1 MHSSFLAAVGTGG
14 LALAIQSS
22 APAAQPETYLPAGP
36 EVVLEHL
43 PDGAFPLRSYTGNER
58 PSIEQVRS
66 DALAYIEV
74 ARRSGDLRYLG
85 YADGALRAWE
95 SVRPPPAPL
104 LLPRAMLQQA
114 RHEFDQALATLDLLH
129 ERQPDNAQAWLT
141 RAVVHQVRGEPDAAL
156 RSCIKLHPG
165 GGRLI
170 TAACIAGSARITGD
184 AATAYRLLRAAI
196 RDATDHDREHIP
208 WALRVLAELA
218 EINGDPT
225 FARACLIQA
234 LDANPGDIRTRLA
247 LADLLLRQH
256 DAATVLEIVP
266 ADSRS
271 PVLTLRRAL
280 AASLLGHPDLARHQ
294 TVLEDYFAAA
304 RRRGETLHDRE
315 SALADLRIFG
325 RPERALAVARRN
337 WRTQREFADTELLL
351 GAALACGDLATVQQ
365 VRDWLRGHH
374 NLDARLAAILRASA
388 PEGSGDAS

>member
-1 MHSSFLAAVGTGG
+1 
-14 LALAIQSS
+14 
-22 APAAQPETYLPAGP
+22 
-36 EVVLEHL
+36 
-43 PDGAFPLRSYTGNER
+43 
-58 PSIEQVRS
+58 
-66 DALAYIEV
+66 
-74 ARRSGDLRYLG
+74 
-85 YADGALRAWE
+85 
-95 SVRPPPAPL
+95 
-104 LLPRAMLQQA
+104 
-114 RHEFDQALATLDLLH
+114 
-129 ERQPDNAQAWLT
+129 
-141 RAVVHQVRGEPDAAL
+141 
-156 RSCIKLHPG
+156 
-165 GGRLI
+165 
-170 TAACIAGSARITGD
+170 
-184 AATAYRLLRAAI
+184 
-196 RDATDHDREHIP
+196 
-208 WALRVLAELA
+208 

-271 PVLTLRRAL
+271 PVLILRRAL
-280 AASLLGHPDLARHQ
+280 AASLLGDPDLARHQ